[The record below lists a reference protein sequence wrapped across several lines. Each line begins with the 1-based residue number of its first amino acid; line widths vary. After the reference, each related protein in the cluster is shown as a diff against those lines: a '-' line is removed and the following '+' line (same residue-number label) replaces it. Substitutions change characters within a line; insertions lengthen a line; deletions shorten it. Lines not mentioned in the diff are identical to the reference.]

1 MQMTPGGTEEEKY
14 GESFGEQFYD
24 IKTDLQALAVTQG
37 PVNVLYVPP
46 RPGAVFASHVTRDR
60 SLYRD
65 ILRYLSDG
73 ILHHEHVCHGPEL
86 TKILPESLLICL
98 PAQAAHKQLPWGGV

>member
-1 MQMTPGGTEEEKY
+1 MGRASGNSFMTSKQICGP
-14 GESFGEQFYD
+14 
-24 IKTDLQALAVTQG
+24 LAVSQG

-98 PAQAAHKQLPWGGV
+98 PAQAAHKQLPGGGV